1 MFFLG
6 WQEWQD
12 SNYPDKTIGATVA
25 SARFDPSTGSRSQ
38 TSVAP
43 AMMRKP
49 TCEGEKRA
57 CLHRTSC
64 TISASP
70 KLSSRPARVIFSVFF
85 TCGGDSTNPTPGA
98 GDPHLSGKLSDD
110 ESLRCPRMQIDLAFP
125 EMLEG

>member
-1 MFFLG
+1 V
-6 WQEWQD
+6 
-12 SNYPDKTIGATVA
+12 KTATGAIIDVGPRLQAVKDLKLDHGQFGDWVEAECGFTL
-25 SARFDPSTGSRSQ
+25 RS
-38 TSVAP
+38 
-43 AMMRKP
+43 
-49 TCEGEKRA
+49 CEGEKRA